1 MYNLALLFHIIILF
15 LLYYLT
21 ALPILAPVH
30 IAINLLTPLTVFIK
44 KFSPPYSK
52 SEIALTA
59 LLYRFCFLL
68 PDWVISLGPE
78 KDGLYEYSVA
88 TDPFKMGLYVLARD
102 VATFRMKYEHEVL
115 LFVREQGFILPI
127 NKPIAIPQNDKCLYP
142 PTVKVTPVAELNITK
157 YLGRWYEVS

>member
-1 MYNLALLFHIIILF
+1 MGWYGTIEQFKNPFRANCSYHF
-15 LLYYLT
+15 LHSVV
-21 ALPILAPVH
+21 IPVKG
-30 IAINLLTPLTVFIK
+30 A
-44 KFSPPYSK
+44 
-52 SEIALTA
+52 
-59 LLYRFCFLL
+59 YRFYFLL